1 MDTVD
6 QLSDQINNVLKPIFT
21 DKVSGSVIS
30 LIIVLY
36 AGLAAPKLP
45 KSIANLF
52 KSRIF
57 KIIILSFIAYTA
69 SKNASIAII
78 STVALV
84 ISMQTLSKQEEANG
98 LVTQIEKEIDGIED
112 VATDVVTDTE
122 DAVEDVVLA
131 TESVT
136 ESDNKVIEK
145 DHEDHHEDHHE
156 EQHEDQHEDHHLDE
170 PVEDHMEVHDE
181 HDHHVEPHVEA
192 PVEDHMEVH
201 DEHHHHEEHE
211 VKSTKKI
218 VSEYNVHP
226 YSSSD
231 NHSSIIE
238 EMSNTGDNE
247 YSIYGLPVRR

>member
-1 MDTVD
+1 MDAVD
-6 QLSDQINNVLKPIFT
+6 QLSDQINNVFKPIFT
-21 DKVSGSVIS
+21 DKISGSIIS

-57 KIIILSFIAYTA
+57 KIIILSFIAYTS
-69 SKNASIAII
+69 SKNVSIAII

-84 ISMQTLSKQEEANG
+84 ISMQTLSKHEETNG
-98 LVTQIEKEIDGIED
+98 LVTQIEKEIDGVED

-136 ESDNKVIEK
+136 ESDHKVIKKEK
-145 DHEDHHEDHHE
+145 HH
-156 EQHEDQHEDHHLDE
+156 
-170 PVEDHMEVHDE
+170 VEASVKDHMEI
-181 HDHHVEPHVEA
+181 
-192 PVEDHMEVH
+192 H
-201 DEHHHHEEHE
+201 DEHHHHKEHNIKPAEEK
-211 VKSTKKI
+211 VADYK
-218 VSEYNVHP
+218 VHP

-231 NHSSIIE
+231 NHNTII
-238 EMSNTGDNE
+238 
-247 YSIYGLPVRR
+247 